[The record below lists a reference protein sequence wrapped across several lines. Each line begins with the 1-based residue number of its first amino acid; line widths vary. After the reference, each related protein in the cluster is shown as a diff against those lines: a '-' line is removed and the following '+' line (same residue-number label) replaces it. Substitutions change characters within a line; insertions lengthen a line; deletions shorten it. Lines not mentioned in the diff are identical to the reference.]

1 MKRLKM
7 ITVISASI
15 PIRVE
20 IEPDG
25 DSWYAHSRMLPG
37 LHVGGR
43 TVEEVRKQC
52 RDAIGAYIESLVKH
66 CGDNP

>member
-7 ITVISASI
+7 TTVISASI

-25 DSWYAHSRMLPG
+25 NSGKAAQAA
-37 LHVGGR
+37 V
-43 TVEEVRKQC
+43 TAVVEELKK
-52 RDAIGAYIESLVKH
+52 GEKE
-66 CGDNP
+66 